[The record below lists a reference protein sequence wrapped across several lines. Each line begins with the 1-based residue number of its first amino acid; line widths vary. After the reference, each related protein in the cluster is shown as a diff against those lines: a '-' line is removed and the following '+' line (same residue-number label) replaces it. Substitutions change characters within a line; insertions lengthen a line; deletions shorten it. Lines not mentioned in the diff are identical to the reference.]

1 MICKTYRLTWF
12 YMSGALI
19 LKRVMQNGWKIW
31 KKIGGKELWK
41 KSLFLLDRNF
51 SPKSMTI
58 FLRNVWV
65 MYDVT

>member
-1 MICKTYRLTWF
+1 MD
-12 YMSGALI
+12 GP
-19 LKRVMQNGWKIW
+19 KIW

-51 SPKSMTI
+51 SPKSMKI